1 MADSRCGIL
10 CSEYKRKM
18 KCGDCQGCNV
28 TENPFWGVC
37 DVKNCCESKK
47 LEHCGLC
54 ADFPCEDLKM
64 MSYDDSGQGDNGK
77 RIEQCKKWACNKKR
91 KNQP

>member
-1 MADSRCGIL
+1 MVDSRCGIVCNECL
-10 CSEYKRKM
+10 YKLRE
-18 KCGDCQGCNV
+18 KCDGCV
-28 TENPFWGVC
+28 KIDNPSWGVC
-37 DVKNCCESKK
+37 DIKNCCESKK

-91 KNQP
+91 KSYA